1 MSFDKAVAIAPG
13 ADGVFAGHTD
23 ARYFNRSGRPFGGY
37 IAAALLGPVLA
48 QAMDE
53 SSLISMSAD
62 FAAAPHA
69 GPYRI
74 VTRNRRRNRST
85 DFWTAEFVQDD
96 DPHGT
101 MKVGASMVFARRR
114 PTVEFREARVPDVP
128 PPEERA
134 RFDTAQMPS
143 FLSMYDMRVIDG
155 SLLGAA
161 SASAT
166 RTARTWV
173 RDDPPRPL
181 DPLSLVAFCDTI
193 VPQIFLRAG
202 RMLPTATVTM
212 NVFVHAGAEELAQIG
227 DDYVLTDSTMRI
239 ATDGFF
245 DSQST
250 VWSRAGRL
258 IATTEQLAF
267 YKIPS

>member
-1 MSFDKAVAIAPG
+1 MSFDQAVAVAPG
-13 ADGVFAGHTD
+13 ADGIFPGHTD

-53 SSLISMSAD
+53 SSLISMSTD
-62 FAAAPHA
+62 FAGAPHD

-101 MKVGASMVFARRR
+101 VKVGASMVFARRR
-114 PTVEFREARVPDVP
+114 PAVEFREAHAPDVP
-128 PPEERA
+128 PPEERP
-134 RFDTAQMPS
+134 RLDTTQMPS
-143 FLSMYDMRVIDG
+143 FLAMYEMRVVEG
-155 SLLGAA
+155 SLFDVADAAGA
-161 SASAT
+161 

-181 DPLSLVAFCDTI
+181 DALSLVAFCDTI

-212 NVFVHAGAEELAQIG
+212 NVFVHAGAEELALIG
-227 DDYVLTDSTMRI
+227 DDYLLTDSTIRI
-239 ATDGFF
+239 ATSGFF

-250 VWSRAGRL
+250 LWSRAGRL

-267 YKIPS
+267 YQIPS